1 MKASGKAVKTTRGI
15 KIAGSPSVPASKTPA
30 TNTAGN
36 FVDQHGFMILAGL
49 VSLLVL
55 FIYRDFL
62 FSGAF
67 YLFKDIGSDSLNMT
81 YPSLVHISD
90 YLRKDGFPLWSFSQG
105 LGQATGNA
113 VNDPF
118 NWIIY
123 LGGSGNVIHTII
135 LSEITKL
142 FATAFFFY
150 LFLQTRKL
158 KVSASLLGSLLYTF
172 SGFVLIGSGWSLFS
186 TEACYLALLLLGFE
200 YIYSARKYWLFPIPV
215 MLLAIL
221 QPFDLYLY
229 GLLLTGYYLFRYFT
243 TEKISR
249 PPFFLTTGRLIL
261 LGGLGLLMGSA
272 LLYLF
277 MRVILDSPRVGGSAS
292 YTDDLLARSPFFL
305 ESGKYYLTSFMRM
318 LHNDLLGNGIKYQ
331 GWFNYLEAPL
341 FYIGLLPI
349 LLLPQFFISE
359 NRQQKTGMAVLLGII
374 TLLVIFPFLRYS
386 VWLFSGDYFRGFS
399 LFVSL
404 PVLMAGLAVVSAFD
418 TGKKINP
425 VLLIIT
431 AVILLVVLY
440 LPYKGDD
447 QMIRTDVRGWVRN
460 MILLYTLVILSDA
473 YLKEFRYRGLALLVL
488 VVIELGFFNYSTLK
502 ERDVLT
508 RTDLRQR
515 NGYNDETMDALG
527 FIKSVEKP
535 FYRVNKD
542 FSSSPS
548 MHFSS
553 NDAKAQGFFGSRS
566 YSSFNQFYY
575 IRFLEEMNIIV
586 KGDETMSRW
595 APGVSGRPLL
605 QHLMSTKYQILKKPA
620 QPVVSYLND
629 SVGAFGELRLL
640 RAKLFMPFGFTY
652 DSILPYSVFKG
663 ISAMRK
669 ETVLQKTC
677 VIDDSLLQH
686 FSSLPVY
693 IFGDTLS
700 DYQLSHLLADAGRRK
715 LDTLSITRFSENRI
729 QGKIKMQKAGVLF
742 FSIPYDNGWH
752 GKLNGKPAGLFL
764 CNVGFTGMLVPP
776 GDHKV
781 EIFYRPPWLRFMLIL
796 TIAGWLIYAGII
808 VRSIRSNRRKILE
821 PVQKLSDDRDTV
833 VTPPTVKKPNSP

>member
-1 MKASGKAVKTTRGI
+1 MKVSTKAEKKSGGNKG
-15 KIAGSPSVPASKTPA
+15 AGTPHVSVPKGHSPGS
-30 TNTAGN
+30 AGN
-36 FVDQHGFMILAGL
+36 FIDQHGLKILAGL
-49 VSLLVL
+49 VSLLAL

-62 FSGAF
+62 FSGSF

-90 YLRKDGFPLWSFSQG
+90 YLRNEGFPLWSFSQG

-113 VNDPF
+113 MNDPF

-123 LGGSGNVIHTII
+123 LGGAGKVVHTII
-135 LSEITKL
+135 WSEIAKL

-158 KVSASLLGSLLYTF
+158 KVSASLIGSLLYTF

-200 YIYSARKYWLFPIPV
+200 YVYSGRNYWLFPIPV

-229 GLLLTGYYLFRYFT
+229 GLLLVGYFLFRFFT
-243 TEKISR
+243 TEKRDR
-249 PPFFLTTGRLIL
+249 PPFFITTGRLVL
-261 LGGLGLLMGSA
+261 LGGLGLLMGST

-305 ESGKYYLTSFMRM
+305 ETGKYYLTSLMRL

-341 FYIGLLPI
+341 FYIGLLPL

-359 NRQQKTGMAVLLGII
+359 NRQQKTGMAILLGVV
-374 TLLVIFPFLRYS
+374 LVLVVFPFLRYS

-399 LFVSL
+399 LFISL
-404 PVLMAGLAVVSAFD
+404 PVLMAGLAAFSALD
-418 TGKKINP
+418 SGKKINP

-431 AVILLVVLY
+431 AAIFLILLY
-440 LPYKGDD
+440 LPYKDAD
-447 QMIRTDVRGWVRN
+447 QMIRADIRAWVRN
-460 MILLYTLVILSDA
+460 MIMLYTLVILA
-473 YLKEFRYRGLALLVL
+473 AVYLKEFRYRGMVLLAL
-488 VVIELGFFNYSTLK
+488 VVIELGFFNHATLK

-508 RTDLRQR
+508 KTDLRQR
-515 NGYNDETMDALG
+515 NGYNDETMDALDY
-527 FIKSVEKP
+527 IRSVEKP

-575 IRFLEEMNIIV
+575 IRFLEEMNIIL

-605 QHLMSTKYQILKKPA
+605 QHLMSTKYQILKKPS

-629 SVGAFGELRLL
+629 SIGAFGSLRLL
-640 RAKLFMPFGFTY
+640 RASHFLPFGFTY
-652 DSILPYSVFKG
+652 DSVLPYSVFKG

-669 ETVLQKTC
+669 ETILQKTC

-686 FSSLPVY
+686 FSALPAF
-693 IFGDTLS
+693 IFGDTIA
-700 DYQLSHLLADAGRRK
+700 DYQLSDLVADAGRRK
-715 LDTLSITRFSENRI
+715 IDTLAITRFSENRI
-729 QGKIKMQKAGVLF
+729 QGKIKMDKPGVLF
-742 FSIPYDNGWH
+742 FSIPYDNGWQARLD
-752 GKLNGKPAGLFL
+752 GAPARLFL
-764 CNVGFTGMLVPP
+764 CNIGFTGMLIPP
-776 GDHKV
+776 GEHKV
-781 EIFYRPPWLRFMLIL
+781 DIWYRPPWLRLMLIF
-796 TIAGWLIYAGII
+796 TIAGWLIYGGLII
-808 VRSIRSNRRKILE
+808 WSVRRKRKSPAGSGHHLSNDRE
-821 PVQKLSDDRDTV
+821 PVVITSS
-833 VTPPTVKKPNSP
+833 VKKSNTP

>member
-1 MKASGKAVKTTRGI
+1 MKARGKPGNSTGGR
-15 KIAGSPSVPASKTPA
+15 KIAGSHPVSASKNPDTQ
-30 TNTAGN
+30 TDGN
-36 FVDQHGFMILAGL
+36 FVEQHGFLILTGF
-49 VSLLVL
+49 VTLLAL

-90 YLRKDGFPLWSFSQG
+90 YLRNEGFPLWSFSQG
-105 LGQATGNA
+105 LGQAAGNA
-113 VNDPF
+113 MNDPF

-123 LGGSGNVIHTII
+123 LGGSKNVIHTVIW
-135 LSEITKL
+135 SEITKL
-142 FATAFFFY
+142 FATAFFFF

-158 KVSASLLGSLLYTF
+158 KASASIVGSLLYTF

-186 TEACYLALLLLGFE
+186 TEACYLALMLLGFE
-200 YIYSARKYWLFPIPV
+200 KVYSGRNYWLFPIPV
-215 MLLAIL
+215 MLLSIL

-229 GLLLTGYYLFRYFT
+229 GLLLTGYFLFRFFT
-243 TEKISR
+243 TEKMSR
-249 PPFFLTTGRLIL
+249 PPFFMTTGRLIL

-305 ESGKYYLTSFMRM
+305 ESGKYYLTSLMRI

-341 FYIGLLPI
+341 FYIGILPL

-359 NRQQKTGMAVLLGII
+359 NRQRKTVMAILLGVV

-386 VWLFSGDYFRGFS
+386 IWLFSGDYFRGFS
-399 LFVSL
+399 LFISL
-404 PVLMAGLAVVSAFD
+404 PVLLAGVVVVSSFD
-418 TGKKINP
+418 SGKKINP
-425 VLLIIT
+425 ALLIIT
-431 AVILLVVLY
+431 AVILLVL
-440 LPYKGDD
+440 LHFPYKGDD
-447 QMIRTDVRGWVRN
+447 QMIRADVRGWVRN
-460 MILLYTLVILSDA
+460 MILLYTLVILSAA
-473 YLKEFRYRGLALLVL
+473 YLKEFRYRGLVLLVL
-488 VVIELGFFNYSTLK
+488 VAIELGFFNYSTLK

-508 RTDLRQR
+508 RTDWRQR

-527 FIKSVEKP
+527 VIKSVEKP

-575 IRFLEEMNIIV
+575 IRFLEEMNIII

-605 QHLMSTKYQILKKPA
+605 QHLMSTKYQILEKPA

-629 SVGAFGELRLL
+629 SVGTFGQLRLL
-640 RAKLFMPFGFTY
+640 RAKVFLPFGFTY
-652 DSILPYSVFKG
+652 DSIVPYSVFKR
-663 ISAMRK
+663 ISAMQK
-669 ETVLQKTC
+669 ETLLQKAC

-686 FSSLPVY
+686 FSSLPAFV
-693 IFGDTLS
+693 FGDTLS
-700 DYQLSHLLADAGRRK
+700 DYQLSHLLSDAGRRK
-715 LDTLSITRFSENRI
+715 QDTLAISVFSENRI
-729 QGKIKMQKAGVLF
+729 RGKIKMEKAGILF

-752 GKLNGKPAGLFL
+752 GKLDGNPTGLFL

-781 EIFYRPPWLRFMLIL
+781 ELFYRPPWLRFMLIL
-796 TIAGWLIYAGII
+796 TIAGWLAYATLII
-808 VRSIRSNRRKILE
+808 WNVRNKRKNIMATVQISSGDRE
-821 PVQKLSDDRDTV
+821 PVAS
-833 VTPPTVKKPNSP
+833 PPSVKKSNTP